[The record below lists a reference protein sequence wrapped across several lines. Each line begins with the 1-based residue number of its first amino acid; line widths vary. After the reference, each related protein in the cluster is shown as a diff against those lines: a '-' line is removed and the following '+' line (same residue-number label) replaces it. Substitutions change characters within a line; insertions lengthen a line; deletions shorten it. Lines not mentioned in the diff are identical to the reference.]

1 MIGQV
6 EIFSYQPHAQE
17 DTAMGQLYRRKKRDG
32 TEGPIW
38 WIKYYTQGR
47 PVRESTGTT
56 KETDAK
62 RMLKEREGRVA
73 TGQLLS
79 PWADRVT
86 YETMAAE
93 LRTHYEAT
101 GERDLVEADTR
112 LKPLGKFFRGCKLA
126 AIGDAQ
132 AKHYVLQRQKTGRA
146 AGTINRELSMLIKM
160 LRFAYERGRL
170 LRLPVIHKLK
180 EAAPRQGF
188 FEPEQFEA
196 VCQHL
201 PKDLQ
206 VAVGIAYLYGWR
218 MQSEILTLTRRQV
231 NLEAQTLRLDPG
243 TTKNEEGR
251 LVYLTPELMVRLR
264 ARTRPRSRRELPRGS

>member
-1 MIGQV
+1 MTGQV
-6 EIFSYQPHAQE
+6 EIFSYQSHAQE

-93 LRTHYEAT
+93 L
-101 GERDLVEADTR
+101 G
-112 LKPLGKFFRGCKLA
+112 
-126 AIGDAQ
+126 
-132 AKHYVLQRQKTGRA
+132 
-146 AGTINRELSMLIKM
+146 
-160 LRFAYERGRL
+160 
-170 LRLPVIHKLK
+170 
-180 EAAPRQGF
+180 
-188 FEPEQFEA
+188 
-196 VCQHL
+196 
-201 PKDLQ
+201 
-206 VAVGIAYLYGWR
+206 
-218 MQSEILTLTRRQV
+218 
-231 NLEAQTLRLDPG
+231 
-243 TTKNEEGR
+243 
-251 LVYLTPELMVRLR
+251 
-264 ARTRPRSRRELPRGS
+264 